1 MANTLGQSVN
11 LNLASWLSL
20 IGLKRT
26 LSLKALR
33 PITVWSW
40 GQQTIAHYLLL
51 YSKFY
56 WKIAPKI
63 HVLSGPLPEKFA
75 DPWCKVSWHIHLHF
89 FFEHIPF
96 RPLAIRLPFF
106 FPSLSMIFWPNL
118 MAFPSSQTIWYLH
131 CHWISLFLDP
141 HILSLEMICFVT
153 PAPSSGWST
162 HMCHIHTTEGTM
174 IHCMYSV
181 ILLSPLDFKFP
192 EGGTMST
199 TSFTT

>member
-106 FPSLSMIFWPNL
+106 FSLSLYDFLAKSNGFSLLSDNL
-118 MAFPSSQTIWYLH
+118 VSALPLN
-131 CHWISLFLDP
+131 
-141 HILSLEMICFVT
+141 LSLPWPTYPQLRDDLFCN
-153 PAPSSGWST
+153 PSPELRLKHT
-162 HMCHIHTTEGTM
+162 HVSYPHNRRHNDTL
-174 IHCMYSV
+174 HVFSY
-181 ILLSPLDFKFP
+181 
-192 EGGTMST
+192 
-199 TSFTT
+199 FTFTIRF